1 MNDWKQQIVPSHKCT
16 VCGAL
21 WRYWPL
27 RDTIRSE
34 QDTWS
39 LRSPTCGHCCDNAPM
54 GEQIVP
60 ATMADIEQELRRLLD
75 DDAR

>member
-1 MNDWKQQIVPSHKCT
+1 MNDLEKQFAPTHKCT

-21 WRYWPL
+21 WRFWPA

-39 LRSPTCGHCCDNAPM
+39 LRSPTCGPCCDNAPM
-54 GEQIVP
+54 RDQIVP
-60 ATMADIEQELRRLLD
+60 ATMADIQQELRRLLD